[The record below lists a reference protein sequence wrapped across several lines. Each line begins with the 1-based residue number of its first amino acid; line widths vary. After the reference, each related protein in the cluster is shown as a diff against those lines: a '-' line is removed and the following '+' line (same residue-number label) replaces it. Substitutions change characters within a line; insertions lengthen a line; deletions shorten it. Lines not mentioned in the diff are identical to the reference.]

1 MNYLKDNIVKS
12 LLFVLVGAIL
22 IFNPGMANNTIA
34 GIISLIL
41 VINGVVH
48 IIGFIRANGK
58 TTVDGYKS
66 YGSSSG
72 LIIGII
78 SIVFAALIGKFFVS
92 FIPIVIGVLVLVSG
106 LGKLREAMNISKLG
120 ENATIMYIL
129 AAISILIGL
138 VVLFNPFETANLLV
152 RIIGIGLVY
161 DGITNL
167 IATGYFS
174 GKL

>member
-72 LIIGII
+72 LIIGIPPPTLA
-78 SIVFAALIGKFFVS
+78 SNKKFTLLSFASLMSSAPCAATSSLFDVATLFPARRDALTK
-92 FIPIVIGVLVLVSG
+92 P
-106 LGKLREAMNISKLG
+106 
-120 ENATIMYIL
+120 
-129 AAISILIGL
+129 
-138 VVLFNPFETANLLV
+138 
-152 RIIGIGLVY
+152 
-161 DGITNL
+161 
-167 IATGYFS
+167 
-174 GKL
+174 